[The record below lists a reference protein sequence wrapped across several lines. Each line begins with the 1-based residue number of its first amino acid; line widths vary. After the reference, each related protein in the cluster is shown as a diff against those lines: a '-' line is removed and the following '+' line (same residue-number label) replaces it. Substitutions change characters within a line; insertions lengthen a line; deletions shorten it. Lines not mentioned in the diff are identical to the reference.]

1 MKEIALVFVGAGVG
15 GVLRFG
21 VTLGCAAACGI
32 HFPWGTFAVN
42 VIGSLLMGLVA
53 AWLVAHA
60 MPVLAHDLR
69 LFLATG
75 ILGGFT
81 TFSAFSLDAIAL
93 WERGEALLA
102 LGYVTGSVV
111 VSIAA
116 LALGFA
122 IVRGLA

>member
-1 MKEIALVFVGAGVG
+1 MKEIALVFMGAGVG
-15 GVLRFG
+15 GVLRYG
-21 VTLGCAAACGI
+21 VTLGCAAACGV

-53 AWLVAHA
+53 AWLTLHA
-60 MPVLAHDLR
+60 AAALASDLR
-69 LFLATG
+69 LLLATG

-81 TFSAFSLDAIAL
+81 TFSAFSLDAMAL

-116 LALGFA
+116 LVLGFA